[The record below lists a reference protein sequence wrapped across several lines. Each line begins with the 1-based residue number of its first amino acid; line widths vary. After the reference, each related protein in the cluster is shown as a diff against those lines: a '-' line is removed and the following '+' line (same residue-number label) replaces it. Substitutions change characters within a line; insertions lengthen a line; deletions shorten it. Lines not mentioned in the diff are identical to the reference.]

1 MKEKIA
7 KNFSLKMASVVFA
20 FLAWLSVTNIANPW
34 KTETQDVVVEIVGA
48 DVLEASNLTYEI
60 DGKRTATVSYKVRTK
75 DAYKIKASDFRAYA
89 DLSELW
95 DVTGA
100 IPVNVEVLNN
110 SELLQA
116 APTVRAPGVI
126 KIATEPLQTKSFE
139 IAYRIIGNTED
150 GYTPGDMTLSPQY
163 VYVKG
168 PTSEVGQISQ
178 VGIEVNVEGA
188 VADVT
193 GAAEPVLYD
202 ANGNQLTLDD
212 SVEILTDS
220 VTYDL
225 VILKTKLLGLD
236 FVVTGEVAD
245 GYRYTGIECDVTSV
259 PVEGL
264 KSTLASLNTILVQDP
279 SLNVEGAT
287 RDKLCT
293 IDLNSYL
300 PPNVNIV
307 GMDEERIEVTLK
319 VEALE
324 TENISVD
331 ADTVILEGMNSRYEY
346 ELGSASVEITVRGL
360 AEDLDRLRTEGV
372 ESYANVSGLAPGEH
386 AVGLDFNLDDS
397 YELVDSEALMIN
409 VSEGDGTAGGNTN
422 GGDAAEAAADL
433 NTSAGNASGQTE
445 DATD

>member
-178 VGIEVNVEGA
+178 VGIEVTWRA
-188 VADVT
+188 
-193 GAAEPVLYD
+193 
-202 ANGNQLTLDD
+202 
-212 SVEILTDS
+212 
-220 VTYDL
+220 
-225 VILKTKLLGLD
+225 
-236 FVVTGEVAD
+236 
-245 GYRYTGIECDVTSV
+245 
-259 PVEGL
+259 
-264 KSTLASLNTILVQDP
+264 P
-279 SLNVEGAT
+279 S
-287 RDKLCT
+287 
-293 IDLNSYL
+293 
-300 PPNVNIV
+300 
-307 GMDEERIEVTLK
+307 
-319 VEALE
+319 
-324 TENISVD
+324 
-331 ADTVILEGMNSRYEY
+331 
-346 ELGSASVEITVRGL
+346 
-360 AEDLDRLRTEGV
+360 RT
-372 ESYANVSGLAPGEH
+372 
-386 AVGLDFNLDDS
+386 
-397 YELVDSEALMIN
+397 
-409 VSEGDGTAGGNTN
+409 
-422 GGDAAEAAADL
+422 
-433 NTSAGNASGQTE
+433 
-445 DATD
+445 